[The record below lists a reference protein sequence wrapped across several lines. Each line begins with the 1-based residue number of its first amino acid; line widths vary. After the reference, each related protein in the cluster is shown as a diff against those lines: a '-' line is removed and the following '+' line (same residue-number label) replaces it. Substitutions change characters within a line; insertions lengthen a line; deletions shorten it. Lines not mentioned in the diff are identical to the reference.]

1 MTIIVT
7 GSVAFDY
14 LTTFPGRFREQI
26 LPEHLNKLSV
36 SFLVDSKQ
44 SFRGGTGP
52 NIAYS
57 LALLG
62 NRPKLFAAAGKDFGE
77 FQQWLE
83 TQGVDTSDMGIFPD
97 EFTATFSVI
106 TDLDHNQIAS
116 FHTGAMARAR
126 ELSLHQLDGEA
137 IDSLAKMQLQRD
149 LWGTKKPQWGYN
161 ACAHRWPAFQALPD
175 IGGMDHYC
183 VFAPKCNTNWPPFYW
198 DHLWFLGYYAESAK
212 INSEPRP
219 VWDWT
224 QANNWGDLY
233 FFNRCLTDEEIR
245 AQWYVVLG
253 RGVKGL
259 LWFRFSKEWMNTC
272 PGPLP
277 EMKRLA
283 RELETVKPIA
293 LEGEWM
299 TPGLTA
305 TTPDSTIDTQATFGP
320 RGALI
325 VLTNFHYDLNLIAPW
340 IWHEKINIPID
351 VYPPESFEPA
361 RFQLVVNED
370 LIDLAWAKID
380 EGHWRVM
387 LPSLTVAEMILV
399 TPEP

>member
-126 ELSLHQLDGEA
+126 ELSLRQLDGEA
-137 IDSLAKMQLQRD
+137 IDVVIISPNDPAAMRKYAQECRELGIPFVYDPSQQLARLDGPVLVESMAGARALTVNEYEYELVRQKSGLDEAGLLALVDAIVVTLGARGSKVIGQGFDLFIPAADASHVAEPTGVGDAYRAGLLTGMVHGFPWDVSCRLASLAATYVIEQQGTMNHRYD
-149 LWGTKKPQWGYN
+149 L
-161 ACAHRWPAFQALPD
+161 PAFVARYRQT
-175 IGGMDHYC
+175 
-183 VFAPKCNTNWPPFYW
+183 F
-198 DHLWFLGYYAESAK
+198 
-212 INSEPRP
+212 
-219 VWDWT
+219 
-224 QANNWGDLY
+224 GDTPEL
-233 FFNRCLTDEEIR
+233 D
-245 AQWYVVLG
+245 
-253 RGVKGL
+253 GL
-259 LWFRFSKEWMNTC
+259 L
-272 PGPLP
+272 G
-277 EMKRLA
+277 
-283 RELETVKPIA
+283 
-293 LEGEWM
+293 
-299 TPGLTA
+299 
-305 TTPDSTIDTQATFGP
+305 Q
-320 RGALI
+320 RG
-325 VLTNFHYDLNLIAPW
+325 T
-340 IWHEKINIPID
+340 
-351 VYPPESFEPA
+351 
-361 RFQLVVNED
+361 
-370 LIDLAWAKID
+370 
-380 EGHWRVM
+380 
-387 LPSLTVAEMILV
+387 
-399 TPEP
+399 